1 MVESVDENNMSAL
14 RERAVPMKPELDHW
28 LSEPSMRV
36 THRRE
41 SAAAPERLWEAARTV
56 RLDDSGM
63 LGRLIRLRIPGLPT
77 GMSFDEMFHRPPFIV
92 LTEDDDGALA
102 SGLVGRIWTLRRDY
116 PQLHAPE
123 EYEQWD
129 QSGTA
134 KVLFAIWIEPGS
146 AERTALCSEVRVRP
160 IGVQGRL
167 GVAAVRPLVSAFQQ
181 LVGSE
186 GIAAAVRLAERQ

>member
-1 MVESVDENNMSAL
+1 MVERVDENNMSAL
-14 RERAVPMKPELDHW
+14 REGAVPMKPELDHW
-28 LSEPSMRV
+28 LSEPTMRV
-36 THRRE
+36 AHRRE
-41 SAAAPERLWEAARTV
+41 STATPERLWEAARTV

-92 LTEDDDGALA
+92 LAEDDDGALA

-116 PQLHAPE
+116 PQLRAPE
-123 EYEQWD
+123 EYEEWD

-134 KVLFAIWIEPGS
+134 KVLFATWIEPGS
-146 AERTALCSEVRVRP
+146 ADRTALCSEVRVRS
-160 IGVQGRL
+160 IGVQGRI